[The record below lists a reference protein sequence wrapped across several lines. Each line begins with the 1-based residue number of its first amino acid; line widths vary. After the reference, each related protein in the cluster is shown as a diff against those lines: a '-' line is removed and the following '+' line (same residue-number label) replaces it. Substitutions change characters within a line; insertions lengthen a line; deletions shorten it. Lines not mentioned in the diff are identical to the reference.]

1 MAMAVTPAR
10 ERRPAGVL
18 PGVLLGLG
26 LAGLLDAIVLHQ
38 LLGWHHADAARPGGR
53 ADGVFALVAWLVT
66 FTACTAML
74 AAWHHGR
81 LAPSLRA
88 EVGLLVAG
96 VGSYLLLDDLVLGR
110 LLGLHHVRDDLG
122 GPASW
127 DVAAA
132 LFGVAAVAAGAS
144 LHAFGSSRREV
155 VVVQVQGPLSAAVLS
170 RSENHADR
178 A

>member
-26 LAGLLDAIVLHQ
+26 LAALLDAVLLHQ
-38 LLGWHHADAARPGGR
+38 LLGWHHADVARPGGR
-53 ADGVFALVAWLVT
+53 ADGVFALLAWLVT
-66 FTACTAML
+66 AAGCAAML
-74 AAWHHGR
+74 SAWHHGR

-96 VGSYLLLDDLVLGR
+96 VGAYLLLDDLVLGR
-110 LLGLHHVRDDLG
+110 LFGLHHVRDDLG

-132 LFGVAAVAAGAS
+132 LFGIAAVAAGAS

-155 VVVQVQGPLSAAVLS
+155 VVVQVQGPLAAGVLS
-170 RSENHADR
+170 RSETPVDR
-178 A
+178 